1 MPSSTD
7 PGDFD
12 IDRSRTAMST
22 WPSPRDQRLGI
33 PINPAIRFARGNHF
47 GASTIRTLATACQFA
62 RPPARI
68 RPVSQPS
75 GTFTSRLPDGSV
87 TLSAAGYNYNSDWT
101 PLLAGLSPAGM
112 AASLAARSPRFRCDP
127 FARDVAIDPG
137 RASAPRVAVPHM
149 LPSTEPTVSAPTML
163 CLSWLIPT
171 PHTTAMY
178 ASRPPSP
185 TAAQHSLPGGPLR
198 PYLGRTFT
206 GWVAP
211 A

>member
-1 MPSSTD
+1 MRERLGDPRAVPGFRCPFLPGMPSSTD

-112 AASLAARSPRFRCDP
+112 AASLAARPLRFPDDP
-127 FARDVAIDPG
+127 SCASAPFQDPG
-137 RASAPRVAVPHM
+137 RTDA
-149 LPSTEPTVSAPTML
+149 
-163 CLSWLIPT
+163 
-171 PHTTAMY
+171 
-178 ASRPPSP
+178 PSP
-185 TAAQHSLPGGPLR
+185 MTVASSA
-198 PYLGRTFT
+198 
-206 GWVAP
+206 AP
-211 A
+211 AVEKAKAPAC

>member
-1 MPSSTD
+1 VRERLGDPRVVPGFRCPFLPGMPSSTD

-112 AASLAARSPRFRCDP
+112 AASLAARSLRFPGSPSCA
-127 FARDVAIDPG
+127 FAPVHDPG
-137 RASAPRVAVPHM
+137 RIDAASPLTVSSM
-149 LPSTEPTVSAPTML
+149 LPL
-163 CLSWLIPT
+163 
-171 PHTTAMY
+171 
-178 ASRPPSP
+178 
-185 TAAQHSLPGGPLR
+185 LP
-198 PYLGRTFT
+198 
-206 GWVAP
+206 
-211 A
+211 